1 MRAQCD
7 QAGALLIFD
16 EVISGFRAALGGA
29 QERYGVMPDV
39 CTLGKIVGGGFPVGC
54 LAGRAEVMSALA
66 PLGPV
71 YQAGTLSG
79 NPVAMEAG
87 LATLSQLEWPGVY
100 ERLEA
105 GGARLQAGLER
116 AVANAQAPCTVNRA
130 GSLAT
135 LFFSPDPVRDYAG
148 AKACDTEA
156 FARYFAGMLERGFL
170 IAPSQ
175 FEGLFLSLA
184 HTDDEIDA
192 FVCAAG
198 DVLSELYGTPG
209 S

>member
-1 MRAQCD
+1 M
-7 QAGALLIFD
+7 
-16 EVISGFRAALGGA
+16 
-29 QERYGVMPDV
+29 

-130 GSLAT
+130 GSPVSYTHLLDADGVRELDRALVVKQGPGAVEH
-135 LFFSPDPVRDYAG
+135 LFRVVSSLDSLVLGEAQIIGQVRRAFAAAEDAG
-148 AKACDTEA
+148 AVGETTRRLFRSCLLYTSIRFWRAGEACP
-156 FARYFAGMLERGFL
+156 RK
-170 IAPSQ
+170 
-175 FEGLFLSLA
+175 
-184 HTDDEIDA
+184 TDI
-192 FVCAAG
+192 V
-198 DVLSELYGTPG
+198 
-209 S
+209 